1 MQTGSQLI
9 SRWMLPNDARYS
21 GKRKECVWGVGRE
34 EGDLSWTIL
43 EGTKEGSYG
52 EYMGGRITL

>member
-1 MQTGSQLI
+1 MNATKWCKVFREEEGVCGGW
-9 SRWMLPNDARYS
+9 RV
-21 GKRKECVWGVGRE
+21 GGVGGE